1 MILIS
6 LSRIYSCMGL
16 FFRVATGIIFALCA
30 ISCSDYPTC
39 VMRTLQEA
47 SLNRAEL
54 TQFLDHFK
62 STGDAERYRA
72 ACFLLENMRGR
83 YTLSGPSLDKYYSE
97 MARFYERPGIDYFA
111 QKAFQ
116 DSLFA
121 SGDYFKDLERVPDAR
136 SVSAAYLI
144 DRIES
149 AFAVR
154 NSPWA
159 ADLGIEEFCEY
170 VLPYRFGNEELEPW
184 WEICRERFGP
194 GLDSL
199 TYPAEDLAE
208 CMRQFSLG
216 VNRYFKGLRTYNG
229 YPSGRPTPKPSS
241 LMRMLGGT
249 CDDSQ
254 IVYMAIARTYGM
266 PVARDFTPQWGTH
279 ANGHSWVGMV
289 HKDSTYHC
297 TLDEMA
303 RPAGVKQFAYRL
315 AKAYRWTESPDGP
328 GVVERGLFPP
338 RPGDL
343 PGWLMNPRLKDV
355 TGVYVPVTDVPVR
368 LRPGRG
374 RSRYVV
380 FSAFDNRDWVPL
392 CAARRRG
399 RRATFRE
406 MGYPVVMLPQYYRN
420 GGLTVAGWPVLVDS
434 TGRAKELIPDLDH
447 RETVRLT
454 RKFME
459 RSPRKFVAML
469 KGGRFEL
476 ADNAL
481 FRDALQLAIPDTV
494 GMNYQTLEIGDGR
507 RYRYIRYLPP
517 PGGTGDIAEIEVY
530 GTNGTQLSG
539 GKVIGTYMPKE
550 QSTPMENVFD
560 GATLTYAAHEK
571 GQESLMPW
579 LGLDLGRAVEISRL
593 CYLPRT
599 DDNFIREGEEYELC
613 YWDGDGWSSL
623 GRQTGS
629 RATQEL
635 VYDNV
640 PAYALLLLHNHTK
653 GKEERIFTYEDGRQV
668 WW

>member
-1 MILIS
+1 MARLQHIVINA
-6 LSRIYSCMGL
+6 I
-16 FFRVATGIIFALCA
+16 ALCLLPSLILLRNTGA
-30 ISCSDYPTC
+30 DYPIG
-39 VMRTLQEA
+39 VKDTLHT
-47 SLNRAEL
+47 SGPNRSEL
-54 TQFLDHFK
+54 ERVLEHYR
-62 STGDAERYRA
+62 SAGDAEQYRA
-72 ACFLLENMRGR
+72 ACFLVENMRGR
-83 YTLSGPSLDKYYSE
+83 YMLSGPFLDRYYSE
-97 MARFYERPGIDYFA
+97 MAHFYERSDIDYNA

-121 SGDYFKDLERVPDAR
+121 SGGFFKDLERVQDAR
-136 SVSAAYLI
+136 SVSAAYLM

-159 ADLGIEEFCEY
+159 ADLDIEEFCEY
-170 VLPYRFGNEELEPW
+170 VLPYRFGTEELEPW
-184 WEICRERFGP
+184 WQIYREHFGP

-199 TYPAEDLAE
+199 TYPAGDLAE

-216 VNRYFKGLRTYNG
+216 VNRYFHGLHTYNG
-229 YPSGRPTPKPSS
+229 YPAGRPTPKPSS
-241 LMRMLGGT
+241 LMQMLGGT

-254 IVYMAIARTYGM
+254 IVYMAIARTYGI
-266 PVARDFTPQWGTH
+266 PVARDFTPQWGNH
-279 ANGHSWVGMV
+279 SNGHSWVGMV

-303 RPAGVKQFAYRL
+303 RPARVKQFAYRL
-315 AKAYRWTESPDGP
+315 AKAYRWTESPYGE
-328 GVVERGLFPP
+328 GVAGGRP
-338 RPGDL
+338 RAGDV

-355 TGVYVPVTDVPVR
+355 TGVYVDVTDVPVR
-368 LRPGRG
+368 LHGRK
-374 RSRYVV
+374 RSRYVLLSV
-380 FSAFDNRDWVPL
+380 FDDRDWAPL
-392 CAARRRG
+392 GAARRKG
-399 RRATFRE
+399 KGVTFRDV
-406 MGYPVVMLPQYYRN
+406 GYPLVLLPQYYKN
-420 GGLTVAGWPVLVDS
+420 GEKIVAGWPVLVDS
-434 TGRAKELIPDLDH
+434 TGHTRELIPDPEQ
-447 RETVRLT
+447 RETVLLK
-454 RKFME
+454 RKFMD
-459 RSPRKFVAML
+459 RRPKQFVAML

-476 ADNAL
+476 ADNAS

-571 GQESLMPW
+571 GQESPMPW
-579 LGLDLGRAVEISRL
+579 LGLDLGRSVEISRL

-623 GRQTGS
+623 GRQIGS

-640 PAYALLLLHNHTK
+640 PANALLLLHNHTK

>member
-1 MILIS
+1 MPHRKGLV
-6 LSRIYSCMGL
+6 L
-16 FFRVATGIIFALCA
+16 FFSFALEVLLLLCVC
-30 ISCSDYPTC
+30 SCTVYPSP
-39 VMRTLQEA
+39 VSRTLRSA
-47 SLNRAEL
+47 GPNRPEL
-54 TQFLDHFK
+54 ERVLEHYR

-72 ACFLLENMRGR
+72 ACFLIGNMRGR
-83 YTLSGPSLDKYYSE
+83 YTLSGPSLDRYYAE

-121 SGDYFKDLERVPDAR
+121 SEPYFSDLEMIPDAR

-159 ADLGIEEFCEY
+159 ADLSIEEFCEY

-199 TYPAEDLAE
+199 TYPAGDLAE

-266 PVARDFTPQWGTH
+266 PVARDFTPQWGNH

-303 RPAGVKQFAYRL
+303 RPAEVKQFAYRL

-338 RPGDL
+338 QPGEL

-355 TGVYVPVTDVPVR
+355 TGVYVPVTDVTVR
-368 LRPGRG
+368 LRPGSG

-380 FSAFDNRDWVPL
+380 LSAFDNRDWVPL

-399 RRATFRE
+399 SRATFRE
-406 MGYPVVMLPQYYRN
+406 MGYPVVMLPQYYRK
-420 GGLTVAGWPVLVDS
+420 GGLSVAGWPVLVDS

-469 KGGRFEL
+469 QGGVFEL
-476 ADNAL
+476 SDNAA
-481 FRDALQLAIPDTV
+481 FRNALRLEIPASV
-494 GMNYQTLEIGDGR
+494 GMNYQTLEIGGGR
-507 RYRYIRYLPP
+507 RYRYVRYLPLA
-517 PGGTGDIAEIEVY
+517 GGTGDIAEMELY
-530 GTNGTQLSG
+530 GSDGVQLTG
-539 GKVIGTYMPKE
+539 GRVIGTYIPKD
-550 QSTPMENVFD
+550 QGTPMANVFD

-571 GQESLMPW
+571 GQLDPEPW
-579 LGLDLGRAVEISRL
+579 LGLDLGRAVELSRL

-623 GRQTGS
+623 GRQTGR

-640 PAYALLLLHNHTK
+640 PAGALLLLHNHTK
-653 GKEERIFTYEDGRQV
+653 GKEERIFTYENGRQV